1 MQIFCSGGHM
11 MTKDGFALQR
21 HQEYAQS
28 LREMHFRLGQMAGE
42 LTNSYGKPSAYY
54 AKKAQ
59 DAIESLR
66 ELLGEALCTEHPEL
80 DQDES
85 GMVYF
90 IS

>member
-1 MQIFCSGGHM
+1 MS
-11 MTKDGFALQR
+11 KDCFVLQR

-28 LREMHFRLGQMAGE
+28 LKDMHFRLGVMATE
-42 LTNSYGKPSAYY
+42 LTDIYGKPSAYY

-66 ELLGEALCTEHPEL
+66 ELLGEAFYAEHPEL

-85 GMVYF
+85 GLLY
-90 IS
+90 IIP

>member
-1 MQIFCSGGHM
+1 MS
-11 MTKDGFALQR
+11 KDRFVLQR

-28 LREMHFRLGQMAGE
+28 LREMHFRLGTMANE
-42 LTNSYGKPSAYY
+42 LTEIYGKPSAYY

-66 ELLGEALCTEHPEL
+66 ELLGEAFNAEHPEL

-85 GMVYF
+85 GLLY
-90 IS
+90 INS